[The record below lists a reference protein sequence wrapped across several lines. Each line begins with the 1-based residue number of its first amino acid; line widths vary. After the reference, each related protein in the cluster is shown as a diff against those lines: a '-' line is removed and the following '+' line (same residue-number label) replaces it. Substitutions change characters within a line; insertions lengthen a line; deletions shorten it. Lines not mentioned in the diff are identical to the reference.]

1 MFSKNLQLNVEVCVQ
16 MICINEH
23 ICFPVSSQLRR
34 PVRNVPL
41 GASAQTGGHLFS
53 AVLAITPQ
61 RGPGSVN
68 PVQQGSTAPQQVSLV
83 ALTGKNI
90 SQ

>member
-1 MFSKNLQLNVEVCVQ
+1 MLKFVPKSLVSLCTF
-16 MICINEH
+16 
-23 ICFPVSSQLRR
+23 CFPVSSQLRL
-34 PVRNVPL
+34 PVRNVLL

>member
-1 MFSKNLQLNVEVCVQ
+1 MLKFVPKSLVSLCTF
-16 MICINEH
+16 CY
-23 ICFPVSSQLRR
+23 PVSSQLRR

-53 AVLAITPQ
+53 AVLAITQQ
-61 RGPGSVN
+61 RGPESVN

-83 ALTGKNI
+83 TLTGKNI
-90 SQ
+90 SQQKFSDF